1 MAAPLKYYRV
11 QDNSSATYF
20 DKKNGFI
27 AGDPELPVRMSPCS
41 DSEYQNLFEALDRHL
56 DWYNETPSPFISVYA
71 DYDTAI
77 NSAIAR
83 AKRGKKEVIVAH
95 INVKHTG
102 GLSYRCVPKLA
113 DAIGLRIPPRASR
126 NAEEEFVFLHR
137 IPAKAVTEYVYF
149 K

>member
-1 MAAPLKYYRV
+1 MGAPVEYYRV
-11 QDNSSATYF
+11 QDKSSATRF
-20 DKKNGFI
+20 NKVNGFI
-27 AGDPELPVRMSPCS
+27 AGDDELPVKMSPRS

-56 DWYNETPSPFISVYA
+56 DWYDRTPSPFISVYA
-71 DYDTAI
+71 DYDTAE

-83 AKRGKKEVIVAH
+83 AERGKKGVFIAH

-113 DAIGLRIPPRASR
+113 EAIGLRIPQRASR

-137 IPAKAVTEYVYF
+137 IPAKAVTKYEYF
-149 K
+149 E

>member
-27 AGDPELPVRMSPCS
+27 AGDPELPVRMSPRS

-56 DWYNETPSPFISVYA
+56 DWYDRTPSPFISVYA
-71 DYDTAI
+71 DLETAE
-77 NSAIAR
+77 NCAIAR
-83 AKRGKKEVIVAH
+83 AKKGKKGVIVAH
-95 INVKHTG
+95 INVKRTG

-113 DAIGLRIPPRASR
+113 DAIGLEIPPRASR
-126 NAEEEFVFLHR
+126 NAEEEFIFLHR
-137 IPAKAVTEYVYF
+137 IPAEAVTEYAYF